1 MAAKKATT
9 PSKTA
14 AASKPAAAPAKKS
27 AATPAAKKAA
37 KSAAEAPTPVKR
49 PTAKDMKQHA
59 QKLPYPAKQVDM
71 KLQPGMNFSTY
82 RPAGKLQDKIALIT
96 GADSG
101 IGRAVAV
108 AFAME
113 GAHVAVLFNENV
125 VDAEETK
132 RLIEAQ
138 QRKCILLQL
147 DVRDP
152 EQCRQAVR
160 RTRAE
165 LGGLNIL
172 VNNAAFQ
179 MSQEKF
185 EDIPEEQIRRTFDTN
200 ILGYIWMA
208 QAAVPHLKKDDC
220 IINTGSIVGLT
231 GIPILIDYASSK
243 SAIHAFTK
251 SLATHLGER
260 GIRVNCV
267 VPGPVWTP
275 NIPGTMPREEI
286 EKFGY
291 EVALAR
297 PGQPEELAPAYV
309 LLASQ
314 DGSFMTGSLV
324 HVTGGKMSSDQ

>member
-1 MAAKKATT
+1 MATKKNPAPAQT
-9 PSKTA
+9 PSEAPTPAGKT
-14 AASKPAAAPAKKS
+14 

-37 KSAAEAPTPVKR
+37 QAADKAPEPVKR

-59 QKLPYPAKQVDM
+59 QTLPYPAKQADM
-71 KLQPGMNFSTY
+71 DLQPAMSFSTY
-82 RPAGKLQDKIALIT
+82 RPAGKLQDKVALIT

-113 GAHVAVLFNENV
+113 GAHVAVLYNENT

-132 RLIEAQ
+132 RLVEAQ
-138 QRKCILLQL
+138 NRRCILLKH
-147 DVRDP
+147 DVREP
-152 EQCRQAVR
+152 EQCRQAVA
-160 RTRAE
+160 RTRSE

-179 MSQEKF
+179 MAQQKF

-208 QAAVPHLKKDDC
+208 QAAVPHLKEHDC

-231 GIPILIDYASSK
+231 GIPILIDYASTK
-243 SAIHAFTK
+243 AAIHGFTK
-251 SLATHLGER
+251 SLAQSLGER
-260 GIRVNCV
+260 NIRVNCV

-275 NIPGTMPREEI
+275 NIPGTMPKDEI
-286 EKFGY
+286 EKFGH

-314 DGSFMTGSLV
+314 DGSFMTGSLI
-324 HVTGGKMSSDQ
+324 HVTGGKMSSDG